1 MLDRDYS
8 GFLRYERDLLKA
20 RRRLRTRLSSRG
32 ALLSVAAKLFAGED
46 QPLAIYRNTA
56 QANEDYTFKRLN
68 KIMTAL
74 QFYSTNALE
83 LLTTLAKDLS
93 VGQQNG

>member
-93 VGQQNG
+93 VGQ